1 MTDLLKWKEKLED
14 LKKFY
19 EWLWISDLVKEK
31 IFDLIELDISENKDQ
46 IKFHR
51 YIKEIIS
58 RKAENKIFRIDND
71 KTYINE
77 FLQTFV
83 AIWINNQ
90 RINYS
95 NLSNLWNKEKSYKNY
110 EENYKNWLGKK
121 LLLGKEDRKEK
132 SVEDIENIARLYI
145 TSAIE
150 HIKEFTKIFKEDE
163 LNNLKSEFFETIH
176 TTWSEQKTVYQY
188 IEMLFSLEK
197 SKKDLLKRSEYIK
210 NPAKFETFIKN
221 IEIWKFEIQRLLWIA
236 LLYLDREKN
245 HVHQHIE
252 EDVSFIIWKL
262 LEIVPESEKND
273 FVKLNTSVDRPLYPY
288 VNTYNKYW
296 KKTNNWYIYKNS
308 NKKWY
313 KLLKM
318 DGLLISWEY
327 RDYNEK
333 KVDVELKH
341 ISIRW
346 KKSWFS
352 SIEKLIRKWFS
363 TFNEILDQKWFIFV
377 VENFD
382 EWKKLIKIIENKLGT
397 LRSSWVEEPKNI
409 WKCWWNNFTS
419 SDYDC
424 MKWIIKIPYKWK
436 LIKHFFDILD
446 SHMNLLDKWL
456 KDSFME
462 LKSTIN
468 WLNIENEE
476 NFEKLEYFFWKLND
490 KNILNIYHELKSKFK
505 EKSYNIEVEIQIF
518 DMENYMKAEIDKNSP
533 AYHWKYKMRQLT
545 ENIPIYFPKELYW
558 EKNIKHP
565 ISRIVKENL

>member
-1 MTDLLKWKEKLED
+1 MTDLLKGKEKLED

-19 EWLWISDLVKEK
+19 EGLGISDLVKEK

-83 AIWINNQ
+83 AIGINNQ

-95 NLSNLWNKEKSYKNY
+95 NLSNLGNKEKSYKNY

-176 TTWSEQKTVYQY
+176 TTGSEQKTVYQY

-221 IEIWKFEIQRLLWIA
+221 IEIGKFEIQRLLGIA

-252 EDVSFIIWKL
+252 EDVSFIIGKL

-296 KKTNNWYIYKNS
+296 KKTNNGYIYKNS
-308 NKKWY
+308 NKKGY

-318 DGLLISWEY
+318 DGLLISGEY

-341 ISIRW
+341 ISIRG
-346 KKSWFS
+346 KKSGFS
-352 SIEKLIRKWFS
+352 SIEKLIRKGFS
-363 TFNEILDQKWFIFV
+363 TFNEILDQKGFIFV

-382 EWKKLIKIIENKLGT
+382 EGKKLIKIIENKLGT

-409 WKCWWNNFTS
+409 GKCGGNNFTS

-424 MKWIIKIPYKWK
+424 MKGIIKIPYKGK

-446 SHMNLLDKWL
+446 SHMNLLDKGL

-468 WLNIENEE
+468 GLNIENEE
-476 NFEKLEYFFWKLND
+476 NFEKLEYFFGKLND

-533 AYHWKYKMRQLT
+533 AYHGKYKMRQLT
-545 ENIPIYFPKELYW
+545 ENIPIYFPKELYG